1 MPQHRPI
8 SDSPEPRSAESAE
21 TEQRAPADAGAAME
35 AAPVIRYRMMG
46 VTSGWMEPSEN
57 GEYVSAH
64 DYEALLRERDEL
76 KQRLESV
83 IAECPKGWLP

>member
-1 MPQHRPI
+1 
-8 SDSPEPRSAESAE
+8 
-21 TEQRAPADAGAAME
+21 ME

-46 VTSGWMEPSEN
+46 ATSGWMEPSEN

-76 KQRLESV
+76 KAKLSQACD
-83 IAECPKGWLP
+83 IIDIYAERS